1 MYQNEIQLN
10 IYSVD
15 TKSVCERIKKADFTL
30 GNKTSLAVRKSFSA
44 LFGEE
49 TCVCCGKNSLDVPLC
64 KKCLEKLTQEISPPG
79 TDSVKRCSVCGK
91 QLISENGKCMAC
103 REEPVIKSAD
113 FVFPLFTYRLWRK
126 ELLFEWKLAEKRGL
140 SSVFAEILYIQ
151 INVLWPG
158 VKPIVVPVPPR
169 PGKIREKGWDQIDE
183 LCNFLEYS
191 YGLEVAHLL
200 ERKSVFQQKKLNRE
214 NRLEKTK
221 NSYVLRKRRPGEPE
235 IVYPKEVLLID
246 DVLTTGVTVEN
257 CAFLLKKAGC
267 HKVSAVTLFIVD

>member
-1 MYQNEIQLN
+1 M
-10 IYSVD
+10 D
-15 TKSVCERIKKADFTL
+15 TKSVCERIKKADFKL

-49 TCVCCGKNSLDVPLC
+49 TCVCCGKNSFDIPLC
-64 KKCLEKLTQEISPPG
+64 KKCLEKLKKEIKPPG
-79 TDSVKRCSVCGK
+79 VCLKERCSVCGK
-91 QLISENGKCMAC
+91 QLISENEKCMAC

-140 SSVFAEILYIQ
+140 SAIFAEILFNQ
-151 INVLWPG
+151 INVLWPEARP
-158 VKPIVVPVPPR
+158 VIVPVPPR

-183 LCNFLEYS
+183 LCNFLKYR
-191 YGLEVAHLL
+191 YGMKVEHLL
-200 ERKSVFQQKKLNRE
+200 ERRSVFQQKKLNRE

-221 NSYVLRKRRPGEPE
+221 NSYALRKRRLGEPE
-235 IVYPKEVLLID
+235 IVYPEEVLLID
-246 DVLTTGVTVEN
+246 DVLTTGITVEN

-267 HKVSAVTLFIVD
+267 QKVSALTLFIVD